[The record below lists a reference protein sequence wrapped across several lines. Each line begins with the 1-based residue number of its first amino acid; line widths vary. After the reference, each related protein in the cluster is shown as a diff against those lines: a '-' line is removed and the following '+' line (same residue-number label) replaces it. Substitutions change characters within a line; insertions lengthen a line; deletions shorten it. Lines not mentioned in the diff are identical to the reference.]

1 MWKLY
6 LLLTGMIFSASVNA
20 QDANY
25 WSAAYNPAGF
35 LTPGAAV
42 AFTGD
47 SGVLYFNPALLAY
60 NTKNSATISGSVY
73 QFNTMSI
80 KDGAGN
86 GLNLKSSNVSVVPVM
101 ASSILSIKGKKRF
114 TIAYALIHN
123 PVIAYQTTQQ
133 LDGKYNVLNDS
144 YSPGAENFLAQYSS
158 QNLINETSGLL
169 STGFQLSPNVAAGFS
184 MEGVYREQHKEENYS
199 ARALINVPSNGL
211 PPIADAQTLYQITHY
226 NVSLKFKAGFAYD
239 KGRDHLGLTIT
250 SPLVK
255 IFSNGQLLVDYLFT
269 DLRLSQTDTMNMLAS
284 TRQTKLKEKYRM
296 PLSIAGGYARE
307 TSWGRVYVSA
317 EYFSSVKEYNVI
329 TPRASAFIRTN
340 DDENIFTSDA
350 LAFQDARRSVIN
362 VGVGVSYQLKPDLT
376 GFVALRTDRSYAD
389 SSRYTGDVGFVSN
402 TSNFDIYHLQLG
414 GNVRRRRFNLRAGL
428 LLDYARTSK
437 FLQPV
442 SMNSANE
449 QNLLLGD
456 VHNTR
461 ASYFSVGLMF
471 AYIHN
476 L

>member
-1 MWKLY
+1 
-6 LLLTGMIFSASVNA
+6 
-20 QDANY
+20 
-25 WSAAYNPAGF
+25 
-35 LTPGAAV
+35 
-42 AFTGD
+42 
-47 SGVLYFNPALLAY
+47 
-60 NTKNSATISGSVY
+60 
-73 QFNTMSI
+73 
-80 KDGAGN
+80 
-86 GLNLKSSNVSVVPVM
+86 
-101 ASSILSIKGKKRF
+101 
-114 TIAYALIHN
+114 
-123 PVIAYQTTQQ
+123 
-133 LDGKYNVLNDS
+133 
-144 YSPGAENFLAQYSS
+144 
-158 QNLINETSGLL
+158 
-169 STGFQLSPNVAAGFS
+169 
-184 MEGVYREQHKEENYS
+184 
-199 ARALINVPSNGL
+199 
-211 PPIADAQTLYQITHY
+211 
-226 NVSLKFKAGFAYD
+226 
-239 KGRDHLGLTIT
+239 
-250 SPLVK
+250 
-255 IFSNGQLLVDYLFT
+255 
-269 DLRLSQTDTMNMLAS
+269 
-284 TRQTKLKEKYRM
+284 M